1 MTFLDISFKETITL
15 FIDTEIISM
24 QKRLTNKEIFVAGI
38 WKDNPVLRQVLG
50 ICSTLAVTNLLINTL
65 VMSAGLLF
73 TTVMSSMTVSMLRN
87 LIPARIRMMVQ
98 TLIIA
103 SYVIMVDIV
112 IQSYLPDISEA
123 LGPYVGLIITNC
135 IIMGRCEAFA
145 QNNRVVPSMIDGFAM
160 GIGYAIVLAIIAII
174 RETLGFGTLLGYRI
188 MPEFFTPWTIMIVA
202 PGAFF
207 VLGVFIWVVRAFS
220 HENSEIKAG

>member
-1 MTFLDISFKETITL
+1 
-15 FIDTEIISM
+15 M
-24 QKRLTNKEIFVAGI
+24 QKKLTNKEIFIAGV

-50 ICSTLAVTNLLINTL
+50 ICSTLAVTNLLMNTL
-65 VMSAGLLF
+65 VMCAGLVF
-73 TTVMSSMTVSMLRN
+73 TTIMSSMTVSMLRN
-87 LIPARIRMMVQ
+87 LIPSRIRMMVQ

-103 SYVIMVDIV
+103 SYVIIVDIV

-145 QNNRVVPSMIDGFAM
+145 QNNRVLPSAVDGLAM
-160 GIGYAIVLAIIAII
+160 GIGYTIVLTVIAVV
-174 RETLGFGTLLGYRI
+174 REALGFGTLLGFRV
-188 MPEFFTPWTIMIVA
+188 MPDFFTPWTIMIVA

-207 VLGVFIWVVRAFS
+207 VLGVFIWFVRAVTP
-220 HENSEIKAG
+220 ETKELKVV

>member
-1 MTFLDISFKETITL
+1 
-15 FIDTEIISM
+15 M
-24 QKRLTNKEIFVAGI
+24 QKKLTNKEIFIAGV

-50 ICSTLAVTNLLINTL
+50 ICSTLAVTNLLVNTL
-65 VMSAGLLF
+65 VMCAGLVF
-73 TTVMSSMTVSMLRN
+73 TTIMSSMTVSMLRN
-87 LIPARIRMMVQ
+87 LIPSRIRMMVQ

-103 SYVIMVDIV
+103 SYVIIVDIV

-145 QNNRVVPSMIDGFAM
+145 QNNRVLPSAVDGLAM
-160 GIGYAIVLAIIAII
+160 GIGYTIVLTVIAVV
-174 RETLGFGTLLGYRI
+174 REALGFGTLLGFRV
-188 MPEFFTPWTIMIVA
+188 MPDFFTPWTIMIVA

-207 VLGVFIWVVRAFS
+207 VLGVFIWFVRAVTP
-220 HENSEIKAG
+220 ETKELKVV

>member
-1 MTFLDISFKETITL
+1 
-15 FIDTEIISM
+15 M
-24 QKRLTNKEIFVAGI
+24 QKKLTNKEIFTAGI

-50 ICSTLAVTNLLINTL
+50 ICSTLAVTNLLANTL
-65 VMSAGLLF
+65 VMCAGLIF

-87 LIPARIRMMVQ
+87 LIPPRIRMMVQ

-103 SYVIMVDIV
+103 SYVIIVDIV
-112 IQSYLPDISEA
+112 IQSYMPDISEA

-145 QNNRVVPSMIDGFAM
+145 QNNRVLPSSVDGLAM
-160 GIGYAIVLAIIAII
+160 GLGYTIVLTVIAVI
-174 RETLGFGTLLGYRI
+174 REILGFGTLLGFRI

-207 VLGVFIWVVRAFS
+207 VLGVFIWFVRAFTP
-220 HENSEIKAG
+220 ENNELSQIEA